1 MTTIAIENP
10 RQADVLALMAQ
21 ADEYA
26 LSIYSAEDY
35 HCLDID
41 SLDRPGVSVLVARTA
56 AGEVA
61 GMVAL
66 VDNGDTTCE
75 IKRMFVAEQQRGLG
89 IASALLVRLA
99 ELAGEASAHRILLE
113 TGWEQPDAIALY
125 RKLGYEHIDN
135 FGPYV
140 GDPSSV
146 CMALSLPPSPPA
158 APPAG

>member
-1 MTTIAIENP
+1 MTTIAVENP
-10 RQADVLALMAQ
+10 RQNDVLALMAQ

-41 SLDRPGVSVLVARTA
+41 ALERPGVTVLVARTE
-56 AGEVA
+56 GGVA

-66 VDNGDTTCE
+66 VDTGDGGCE
-75 IKRMFVAEQQRGLG
+75 VKRMFVAESQRGRG
-89 IASALLVRLA
+89 IAGALLVRLA
-99 ELAGEASAHRILLE
+99 EAAAAASARSIRLE

-125 RKLGYEHIDN
+125 LKHGYVHIPN

-140 GDPSSV
+140 GDASSV
-146 CMALSLPPSPPA
+146 CMERVL
-158 APPAG
+158 

>member
-1 MTTIAIENP
+1 MTTIAVESP
-10 RQADVLALMAQ
+10 RQTDVLALMAQ

-41 SLDRPGVSVLVARTA
+41 GLDRPGVSVLVARTD
-56 AGEVA
+56 AGRIA

-66 VDNGDTTCE
+66 VDNGDATCE
-75 IKRMFVAEQQRGLG
+75 IKRMFVAEHQRGLG

-99 ELAGEASAHRILLE
+99 ELAAAASAHRIRLE

-125 RKLGYEHIDN
+125 LKQGYVHIPN

-140 GDPSSV
+140 GDASSV
-146 CMALSLPPSPPA
+146 CMELTI
-158 APPAG
+158 PAG

>member
-10 RQADVLALMAQ
+10 RQADVLALMEQ

-41 SLDRPGVSVLVARTA
+41 GLDRPGVDVFVARTA

-66 VDNGDTTCE
+66 VDTGDSTCE
-75 IKRMFVAEQQRGLG
+75 IKRMFVAAPQRGLG

-99 ELAGEASAHRILLE
+99 ERAAAASAHRICLE
-113 TGWEQPDAIALY
+113 TGWEQPNAIALY
-125 RKLGYEHIDN
+125 LKHGYVHIEN

-140 GDPSSV
+140 GDASSV
-146 CMALSLPPSPPA
+146 CMELTI
-158 APPAG
+158 AGSA

>member
-1 MTTIAIENP
+1 MITISVENP
-10 RQADVLALMAQ
+10 RQADVLALMEQ

-41 SLDRPGVSVLVARTA
+41 GLDRPGVSVLVARTS

-66 VDNGDTTCE
+66 VDSGDSTCE
-75 IKRMFVAEQQRGLG
+75 IKRMFVAAPQRGLG

-99 ELAGEASAHRILLE
+99 ELAAAASAHRIRLE

-140 GDPSSV
+140 GDASSV
-146 CMALSLPPSPPA
+146 CMELTLV
-158 APPAG
+158 G

>member
-1 MTTIAIENP
+1 MITISVENP
-10 RQADVLALMAQ
+10 RQADVLALMEQ

-41 SLDRPGVSVLVARTA
+41 GLDRPGVSVLVARTA

-66 VDNGDTTCE
+66 VDTGDSTCE
-75 IKRMFVAEQQRGLG
+75 IKRMFVAAPQRGLG

-99 ELAGEASAHRILLE
+99 ELAAAASAHRIRLE

-125 RKLGYEHIDN
+125 RKQGYVHIEN

-140 GDPSSV
+140 GDASSV
-146 CMALSLPPSPPA
+146 CMELSLVP
-158 APPAG
+158 

>member
-1 MTTIAIENP
+1 MITIRPEPP
-10 RQADVLALMAQ
+10 RQDDVLALMRQ

-41 SLDRPGVSVLVARTA
+41 ALDRPGVTVLVARTEH
-56 AGEVA
+56 GTIA

-66 VDNGDTTCE
+66 VDAGDSTFE
-75 IKRMFVAEQQRGLG
+75 VKRMFVAETQRKLG
-89 IASALLVRLA
+89 VASALLVRLA
-99 ELAGEASAHRILLE
+99 EVAGDAARSLGSPAARIRLE

-125 RKLGYEHIDN
+125 LKHGYAHIPN

-140 GDPSSV
+140 GDASSV
-146 CMALSLPPSPPA
+146 CMERVLSA
-158 APPAG
+158 RTT